1 MPEPGQPSVLSLLN
15 DNGCV
20 TRFKPDPLPPDLL
33 ETVLK
38 AACQTPS
45 PWNLQTW
52 QFVVVRSL
60 SARKL
65 VLEQCGGAGPAAKA
79 PVLLIAL
86 GDPAAWK
93 RAPERLA
100 EMVRSG
106 TLKEGEE
113 AGHLERIRR
122 LWSAPGAAQILAVA
136 RTHAALQQ
144 LSLAAGAFNL
154 GTAWIVEYD
163 DAKLMRAFHIPE
175 NLVIV
180 AVVGLG
186 YCEERRSLPA
196 PVLGRMVFAEAYGL
210 PWSGNGEGDKSGG
223 EA

>member
-1 MPEPGQPSVLSLLN
+1 
-15 DNGCV
+15 
-20 TRFKPDPLPPDLL
+20 
-33 ETVLK
+33 
-38 AACQTPS
+38 
-45 PWNLQTW
+45 
-52 QFVVVRSL
+52 
-60 SARKL
+60 
-65 VLEQCGGAGPAAKA
+65 
-79 PVLLIAL
+79 LIAL

-122 LWSAPGAAQILAVA
+122 LWSARGAAQILAVA

-144 LSLAAGAFNL
+144 LSLAAAAFNL
-154 GTAWIVEYD
+154 GTAWVVEYD
-163 DAKLMRAFHIPE
+163 AAKLMETLHIPK

-180 AVVGLG
+180 AVLGLG
-186 YCEERRSLPA
+186 YCEERRSL
-196 PVLGRMVFAEAYGL
+196 VFAEAYGL
-210 PWSGNGEGDKSGG
+210 PWSGNGEGDNSGG